1 MGVRGVSQIIL
12 NQRHLA
18 DVVKLVHLTLMLFI
32 LTGWLMPWKWV
43 WTSIIILVPALH
55 IHWITNNNVCILTT
69 IEWRLRGMKATGGPD
84 QDLFIANLFYS
95 VFGWKISPGGLK
107 LIIYFTMYFCA
118 AICLARIF
126 FSAA

>member
-43 WTSIIILVPALH
+43 WMSVIILVPALH
-55 IHWITNNNVCILTT
+55 IHWITNNDVCILTT
-69 IEWRLRGMKATGGPD
+69 IEWKLRGMNATGGPD
-84 QDLFIANLFYS
+84 QDLFIANLFLTL
-95 VFGWKISPGGLK
+95 FGRKPSTYVIK
-107 LIIYFTMYFCA
+107 LTIYFAMYSCA

-126 FSAA
+126 SSAA